1 MLERSRG
8 VIFRLLATC
17 STRAAARAG
26 SFRFFSMAAGP
37 SSQRWSNDSIL
48 RQTQVSA
55 RATATVQERPWSGRH
70 AERVRGWEDWRRGQG
85 RSWSRPAS
93 FLGRGRSV
101 AQHDGGEKGGKVQL
115 EQRWAPQPELRRLW
129 RIRGGSA
136 SGSEWLRGTHLRND
150 LQTRRLI
157 GLGKAE

>member
-1 MLERSRG
+1 MVRAPCRARPRLGGLATRSRQVLG
-8 VIFRLLATC
+8 VGL
-17 STRAAARAG
+17 RA
-26 SFRFFSMAAGP
+26 S
-37 SSQRWSNDSIL
+37 
-48 RQTQVSA
+48 
-55 RATATVQERPWSGRH
+55 
-70 AERVRGWEDWRRGQG
+70 
-85 RSWSRPAS
+85 
-93 FLGRGRSV
+93 LGRGRSV